1 MSGWVLASAWA
12 LHNRHGRN
20 VLNRSTTGTR
30 RMPRSRALAML
41 LSSALLASICAPIA
55 FATSADEAPTSSW
68 KNHQQQAAQAYWI
81 NRTTLL
87 IPEGQLCSDCIYT
100 LWSDQQ
106 ADLHITTAGVEGGA
120 SVHLVPGHKVTAR
133 ELVRFPQLR
142 SGYAAVTL
150 PHTWAAAHA
159 HHFLTGQLLVSVQDS
174 RGGLRYVTGVQTAG
188 VLDDLYAWNG
198 PLGPLIPRTVDHRIE
213 IRVWAPTAQ
222 SVSLR
227 LFWTSDQKAPS
238 SNIEMRRAGGVWSA
252 EIDRKWV
259 NSYYLFDLRVY
270 APTVGRV
277 AENLVTDP
285 YSVDL
290 AINGTKSRLTD
301 LSNHATKPDGWD
313 EDRSPRLDRFT
324 DLSIYEL
331 HVRDF
336 SIADTTV
343 PAAHRGSY
351 LAFSD
356 VDSAGM
362 RHLRSLADAGLK
374 AVHLLPTFHFS
385 GVDEDRSRWMKTA
398 DLSNYPPDS
407 EGQQAAVTSIQEK
420 DGYSWGYSPVHYLVP
435 EGAYATDPGKRIRE
449 YRSMVMALHKS
460 GLRVIQDVVF
470 NHTAGFGQ
478 FDTSIL
484 DKIVP
489 GYYNRLDNNGRQ
501 LTNTCCAD
509 TATEHYMM
517 ARLQQDAVLWSAKQY
532 KIDGFRFD
540 LMNFSFVSDLV
551 RVRKALDSLTLSKDG
566 VDGRKIYLY
575 GEGWDFGETA
585 HNALGRNATQLNL
598 HGTGIGSFNDRLRDG
613 VRGGTINASD
623 RTQGFATG
631 LYTAPNSF
639 MRSTV
644 STEEQHDQL
653 LLEEAWIRAGIAGNL
668 RSVLIPDAHG
678 DLVPAATIKY
688 NGAPT
693 GYADSPSETVN
704 YVSAHDNQTL
714 FDAIQLKSPDDEPV
728 ADRTRRQMLALSVVA
743 LAQGIPFFTEADDLL
758 RSKDMDADSFNSGD
772 WFNHI
777 DWSGETSNWGT
788 GLPPARQNQKQW
800 KIERPLLQDPA
811 LKPTPRDMHLA
822 EAVFAEFLRIRSSS
836 PLFRMQTAQQIA
848 SSLHFIDTG
857 ANSIPGVI
865 AYLLNSKDDTSGRY
879 RQVLVVIN
887 ATSKWQ
893 AVTVRSLIGRPLV
906 LHPEQQHSAD
916 PATRTA
922 IFDSRTSTARVPSLT
937 TAVFVQMH

>member
-1 MSGWVLASAWA
+1 
-12 LHNRHGRN
+12 
-20 VLNRSTTGTR
+20 
-30 RMPRSRALAML
+30 MPRSREFVIL
-41 LSSALLASICAPIA
+41 LGWALLASICAPIA
-55 FATSADEAPTSSW
+55 FATSADKAQTSSRI
-68 KNHQQQAAQAYWI
+68 NQQQQAAQAYWI
-81 NRTTLL
+81 DRTTLL
-87 IPEGQLCSDCIYT
+87 LPEGQVCSGCIYT

-106 ADLHITTAGVEGGA
+106 AKLHITRTRVEGDT
-120 SVHLVPGHKVTAR
+120 SVHLVRKHKITAK

-142 SGYAAVTL
+142 SGFAALTL
-150 PHTWAAAHA
+150 PHAWAAHA

-174 RGGLRYVTGVQTAG
+174 DGKLRYVTGVQTSG

-198 PLGPLIPRTVDHRIE
+198 PLGPVIPCKAEGRIA

-222 SVSLR
+222 SVNLL
-227 LFWTSDQKAPS
+227 LFRRADQKAPS
-238 SNIEMRRAGGVWSA
+238 SKIKMLRTGGVWSA
-252 EIDRKWV
+252 TIEHTWV
-259 NSYYLFDLRVY
+259 NSYYLFDLHVY

-277 AENLVTDP
+277 VENLVTDP

-301 LSNHATKPDGWD
+301 LSNQATKPKGWD
-313 EDRSPRLDRFT
+313 RDRSPRLDRFT

-343 PAAHRGSY
+343 PAVHRGSY
-351 LAFSD
+351 LAFTD
-356 VDSAGM
+356 ANSAGM
-362 RHLRSLADAGLK
+362 RHLRSLAEAGLK
-374 AVHLLPTFHFS
+374 AVHLLPTFHFA
-385 GVDEDRSRWMKTA
+385 GVDEDRSRWLKTA
-398 DLSNYPPDS
+398 DLSHYPPDS
-407 EGQQAAVTSIQEK
+407 QEQQFAVEAIQEK
-420 DGYSWGYSPVHYLVP
+420 DGYSWGYNPVHYLVP
-435 EGAYATDPGKRIRE
+435 EGAYTTNPANRIRE
-449 YRSMVMALHKS
+449 YRSMVMALHRS

-478 FDTSIL
+478 SDNSVL

-489 GYYNRLDNNGRQ
+489 GYYNRLDNNGHQ
-501 LTNTCCAD
+501 FTNTCCAD

-551 RVRKALDSLTLSKDG
+551 RMRKALDALTLSKDG

-613 VRGGTINASD
+613 VRGGTIDAND

-639 MRSTV
+639 MRSMMR
-644 STEEQHDQL
+644 TEEQRDQL
-653 LLEEAWIRAGIAGNL
+653 LRDEAWIRSGLSGNL

-678 DLVPAATIKY
+678 KLVPAAMINY

-714 FDAIQLKSPDDEPV
+714 FDAIQLKSPDDESIPER
-728 ADRTRRQMLALSVVA
+728 ARRQTLALSIVA
-743 LAQGIPFFTEADDLL
+743 LAQGISFFTEADDLL

-772 WFNHI
+772 WFNRI
-777 DWSGETSNWGT
+777 DWRGEISNWGT
-788 GLPPARQNQKQW
+788 GLPPAQQNQARW
-800 KIERPLLQDPA
+800 NIERPLLRNPA
-811 LKPTPRDMHLA
+811 LKPTPADMHLA

-836 PLFRMQTAQQIA
+836 PLFRMHTAQQIA
-848 SSLHFIDTG
+848 SSLHFIDTS

-865 AYLLNSKDDTSGRY
+865 AYLLKSKDDSGGLY

-887 ATSKWQ
+887 ATTEQQ
-893 AVTVRSLIGRPLV
+893 AITDQSLIGHTFV
-906 LHPEQQHSAD
+906 LHPVQQNSVDLSVRRARFNPRLGSA
-916 PATRTA
+916 
-922 IFDSRTSTARVPSLT
+922 IVPSLT
-937 TAVFVQMH
+937 TAVFVQTR

>member
-1 MSGWVLASAWA
+1 
-12 LHNRHGRN
+12 
-20 VLNRSTTGTR
+20 
-30 RMPRSRALAML
+30 MPRSRNVLGWVVLA
-41 LSSALLASICAPIA
+41 AICARLA
-55 FATSADEAPTSSW
+55 FATGTDDMQTTSR
-68 KNHQQQAAQAYWI
+68 KNQQEDAQAYWI
-81 NRTTLL
+81 DRTTLL
-87 IPEGQLCSDCIYT
+87 LPQSPACSECSYT

-106 ADLHITTAGVEGGA
+106 ANLRVTTAGVEGGA
-120 SVHLVPGHKVTAR
+120 SIRLLRKPKGAAR

-142 SGYAAVTL
+142 SGYVALSL
-150 PHTWAAAHA
+150 PRAWAAAHA
-159 HHFLTGQLLVSVQDS
+159 HLFLTGQLLVSVQDQK
-174 RGGLRYVTGVQTAG
+174 GNLRYVTGVQTAG
-188 VLDDLYAWNG
+188 VLDDLYAWKG
-198 PLGPLIPRTVDHRIE
+198 PLGPVIPRTPKARIV

-222 SVSLR
+222 SMDLL
-227 LFWTSDQKAPS
+227 LFRKADQQTPS
-238 SNIEMRRAGGVWSA
+238 SKIQMRRAGGVWSA
-252 EIDRKWV
+252 VIEHSWL
-259 NSYYLFDLRVY
+259 NSYYLFDLHVY

-277 AENLVTDP
+277 VENLVTDP

-301 LSNHATKPDGWD
+301 LSNRATKPDGWD
-313 EDRSPRLDRFT
+313 TDRSPRLDRFT

-351 LAFSD
+351 LAFTD

-362 RHLRSLADAGLK
+362 RHLRSLAEAGLK
-374 AVHLLPTFHFS
+374 AVHLLPTFQFA
-385 GVDEDRSRWMKTA
+385 GVDEDRSRWLKTA
-398 DLSNYPPDS
+398 DLSHYPPDS
-407 EGQQAAVTSIQEK
+407 QAQQSAVAAIQEQ
-420 DGYSWGYSPVHYLVP
+420 DGYSWGYNPVHYLVP
-435 EGAYATDPGKRIRE
+435 EGAYATDPANRIRE
-449 YRSMVMALHKS
+449 YRSMVMALHRS

-478 FDTSIL
+478 SDASVL
-484 DKIVP
+484 DRIVP
-489 GYYNRLDNNGRQ
+489 GYYNRLDNNGHQ

-517 ARLQQDAVLWSAKQY
+517 ARLQQDAVLWNAKQY

-540 LMNFSFVSDLV
+540 LMNFSFVSDLL
-551 RVRKALDSLTLSKDG
+551 RIRKALDSLTLSKDG

-575 GEGWDFGETA
+575 GEGWEFGETA

-613 VRGGTINASD
+613 VRGGTIGAND

-639 MRSTV
+639 MRATTSRA
-644 STEEQHDQL
+644 SQRDQL
-653 LLEEAWIRAGIAGNL
+653 LQEEAWIRAALAGNV
-668 RSVLIPDAHG
+668 RSVPVPDAHG
-678 DLVPAATIKY
+678 KLVPAAMIDY

-693 GYADSPSETVN
+693 GYADSPGETVN

-728 ADRTRRQMLALSVVA
+728 AERARRQMLALSVVA

-772 WFNHI
+772 WFNRI
-777 DWSGETSNWGT
+777 DWRGDVSNWGT
-788 GLPPARQNQKQW
+788 GLPPARKNQGQW
-800 KIERPLLQDPA
+800 NIERPLLQNLA
-811 LKPTPRDMHLA
+811 LKPRSADMHLA
-822 EAVFAEFLRIRSSS
+822 AAVFAEFLRIRSSS
-836 PLFRMQTAQQIA
+836 PLFRMRSTQQIV
-848 SSLHFIDTG
+848 SSLHFINTT
-857 ANSIPGVI
+857 SIPGLI
-865 AYLLNSKDDTSGRY
+865 SYRLKSKGAIGGPY

-887 ATSKWQ
+887 ATTKRQ
-893 AVTVRSLIGRPLV
+893 AVSDPSLTGHIFV
-906 LHPEQQHSAD
+906 LHPEQQNSAD

-922 IFDSRTSTARVPSLT
+922 TFDSQSGSASVPPLS
-937 TAVFVQMH
+937 TAVFVQIH

>member
-1 MSGWVLASAWA
+1 MSAWA
-12 LHNRHGRN
+12 LDSGPAVQSRRGRN
-20 VLNRSTTGTR
+20 ISNRSTTSAR
-30 RMPRSRALAML
+30 RMPRSRALAIL
-41 LSSALLASICAPIA
+41 LGWTLLASICAPIA
-55 FATSADEAPTSSW
+55 CATSTDDAPTSSQ
-68 KNHQQQAAQAYWI
+68 KSEQQQAAQAYWI
-81 NRTTLL
+81 NRATLL
-87 IPEGQLCSDCIYT
+87 IPEGQVCSGCTYT

-106 ADLHITTAGVEGGA
+106 ANLRITTTGVEGDA
-120 SVHLVPGHKVTAR
+120 SVRLVRRPTATAR
-133 ELVRFPQLR
+133 ELARFPQLS
-142 SGYAAVTL
+142 SGYAALIL
-150 PHTWAAAHA
+150 PRTWAAAHA

-174 RGGLRYVTGVQTAG
+174 DGRLRYATGVQTAG

-198 PLGPLIPRTVDHRIE
+198 PLGPLIPSTATSRIE

-222 SVSLR
+222 SVNLL
-227 LFWTSDQKAPS
+227 LFRKADQQTPS
-238 SNIEMRRAGGVWSA
+238 SNINMRRAGGVWSA
-252 EIDRKWV
+252 AIDHNWV
-259 NSYYLFDLRVY
+259 NGYYLFDLHVY
-270 APTVGRV
+270 APTVGRIV
-277 AENLVTDP
+277 ENRVTDP

-301 LSNHATKPDGWD
+301 LSNQATKPEGWD

-336 SIADTTV
+336 SIADATV

-351 LAFSD
+351 LAFTD
-356 VDSAGM
+356 ADSAGM

-385 GVDEDRSRWMKTA
+385 GVDEDRSRWLKTG
-398 DLSNYPPDS
+398 DLGHYPPDS
-407 EGQQAAVTSIQEK
+407 PAQQSAVAAIQER

-435 EGAYATDPGKRIRE
+435 EGAYATDPTKRILE
-449 YRSMVMALHKS
+449 YRSMVMALHRS

-478 FDTSIL
+478 SDASVL

-489 GYYNRLDNNGRQ
+489 GYYNRLDKNGRQ

-509 TATEHYMM
+509 TATEHSMM
-517 ARLQQDAVLWSAKQY
+517 ARLQQDAVLWSATQY

-551 RVRKALDSLTLSKDG
+551 RLRKALDSLTLSKDG

-613 VRGGTINASD
+613 VRGGRIGAND

-639 MRSTV
+639 MRSTM
-644 STEEQHDQL
+644 STAEQRDQL
-653 LLEEAWIRAGIAGNL
+653 LREEAWIRCGLAGNL

-678 DLVPAATIKY
+678 KLVPAAMIDY

-704 YVSAHDNQTL
+704 YVSAHDNQAL
-714 FDAIQLKSPDDEPV
+714 FDAIQLKSPDNEPV
-728 ADRTRRQMLALSVVA
+728 AERARRQMLALSVVA

-772 WFNHI
+772 WFNRI
-777 DWSGETSNWGT
+777 DWRGETSNWGT
-788 GLPPARQNQKQW
+788 GLPPAAHNQSQW
-800 KIERPLLQDPA
+800 KTERPLLEDPA
-811 LKPTPRDMHLA
+811 LKPTSKDIHLA

-848 SSLHFIDTG
+848 TSLHFIDAG
-857 ANSIPGVI
+857 ANSTPGVI
-865 AYLLNSKDDTSGRY
+865 AYVLESKDNTGGAY

-887 ATSKWQ
+887 ATTGQQ
-893 AVTVRSLIGRPLV
+893 AVIDRSLIGHLFV
-906 LHPEQQHSAD
+906 LHPQQQQSAD
-916 PATRTA
+916 PTTRTA
-922 IFDSRTSTARVPSLT
+922 TFDSGSGSARVPALT
-937 TAVFVQMH
+937 TAVFVQMR